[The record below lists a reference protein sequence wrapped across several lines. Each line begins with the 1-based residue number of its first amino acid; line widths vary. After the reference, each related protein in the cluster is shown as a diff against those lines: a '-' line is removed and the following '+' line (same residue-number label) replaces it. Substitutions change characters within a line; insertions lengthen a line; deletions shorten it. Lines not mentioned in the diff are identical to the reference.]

1 MKRLITICAVGVVI
15 IVFAV
20 QGTAAETI
28 LYQEDFETS
37 WSGDYASEWRLTG
50 YEWGTTAPTV
60 MAQVSDPAGGTNKV
74 AKLTVTGDGDPPSS
88 TSWWGGVEFD
98 DTSYK
103 TLLRKANYPYVSVM
117 YYDTRDGETQTG
129 NHLPSG
135 CLAAIP
141 ISQIHYDY
149 YGDYIYDINLDWT
162 DLQHG
167 LGWSGTST
175 DAQDYYMYGSA
186 PDNGGAGYE
195 RSDILRSIGWHEFK
209 MELSPAGIL
218 SYFVDGTLVG
228 TSPRTD
234 YLTLE
239 DFNLYVWRDD
249 YETGDSATVYY
260 DDFEFG
266 LVPEPGTICLLGLG
280 GLGLVRRKRS

>member
-1 MKRLITICAVGVVI
+1 MMRKLIAFCAVVGMILALSGVAQ
-15 IVFAV
+15 AV
-20 QGTAAETI
+20 V

-37 WSGDYASEWRLTG
+37 WSGDYAPGWRLIG

-60 MAQVSDPAGGTNKV
+60 MTQASDPAGGTNKV
-74 AKLTVTGDGDPPSS
+74 VKLTVTGDGDPPSS
-88 TSWWGGVEFD
+88 TSWWGGAEFD

-117 YYDTRDGETQTG
+117 CYDTRDGETETG
-129 NHLPSG
+129 NYLPSG

-141 ISQIHYDY
+141 ISQIHYDA

-167 LGWSGTST
+167 TRHGGASN
-175 DAQDYYMYGSA
+175 DAQNYYHYGSA
-186 PDNGGAGYE
+186 PDNGGAGWAK
-195 RSDILRSIGWHEFK
+195 SNILRSIGWHEFR

-234 YLTLE
+234 YLSLE

-249 YETGDSATVYY
+249 YVTGDSATVYY

-266 LVPEPGTICLLGLG
+266 QVPEPATIALLGLG
-280 GLGLVRRKRS
+280 ALGLLRRKR